1 MQPVRLTGELIEALA
16 GTFLSPRYDDPRPTP
31 QFHRE
36 SWELYASGHPACM
49 VVAPRDHA
57 KTTGLTYDYVMAEV
71 LFRNSDYVIIV
82 SSTEEMAQE
91 IMSNI
96 SEELHENADLRRE
109 FGVKR
114 FLVDSKTDIIV
125 EMTDGHKFRILARGA
140 EQRIRGRMWNGKRP
154 NLMVCDDMEDD
165 EQVENRDRRQKF
177 RRWFFRA
184 ARQALSKKGKIRVHG
199 TILHED
205 SLLARL
211 RKSSVW
217 RHKFYK
223 AHESFDDFT
232 NILWPERWT
241 ASELRAKRQE
251 FIDDGD
257 SAGYS
262 QEMLNDPMDSDE
274 AYIKRE
280 DLIAMEERDY
290 DSPKIVCAAA
300 DFAISKKDKANRTS
314 FTVGGKDVANLLHII
329 DQRKGRWDTLE
340 IVETMF
346 AIQRDHNPEVFW
358 VEDGKLWLAIA
369 PILYREMQLRDVR
382 INIEAVKSITDK
394 ASRGRSFQKRTRAHQ
409 CRFDKKASWWPEYEY
424 EILKFTG
431 YSEATLDDQFD
442 SSALLSKGFD
452 TFREVEDD
460 DFWEEEDFEQARH
473 PAPRTYQGRNATT
486 GY

>member
-1 MQPVRLTGELIEALA
+1 MPVVILTADLIEALA

-36 SWELYASGHPACM
+36 AWKLYSSSHPSCM
-49 VVAPRDHA
+49 VIAPRDHA

-71 LFRNSDYVIIV
+71 LFRTSDYVIII

-96 SEELHENADLRRE
+96 SEELHENTDLRSE
-109 FGVKR
+109 FGVKK

-140 EQRIRGRMWNGKRP
+140 EQRIRGRIWNGKRP
-154 NLMVCDDMEDD
+154 NLLVCDDMEDD

-184 ARQALSKKGKIRVHG
+184 AKQALSKKGKIRVHG

-205 SLLARL
+205 SLLSRL

-217 RHKFYK
+217 KHHFYK
-223 AHESFDDFT
+223 AHESFSDFS

-241 ASELRAKRQE
+241 ETELRRKRQE
-251 FIDDGD
+251 FIDDMD

-262 QEMLNDPMDSDE
+262 QEMLNDPMDSEE
-274 AYIKRE
+274 AYIKRD
-280 DLIAMEERDY
+280 DLIPMEASDY

-300 DFAISKKDKANRTS
+300 DFAISKRDKANRTS
-314 FTVGGKDVANLLHII
+314 FTIGGKDVDNILHIF
-329 DQRKGRWDTLE
+329 DQWVDRWDTLE
-340 IVETMF
+340 IINVMF
-346 AIQRDHNPEVFW
+346 KIQVDHNPEVFW
-358 VEDGKLWLAIA
+358 VEDGKLWKAIA
-369 PILYREMQLRDVR
+369 PVIYREMQVRDIR
-382 INIEAVKSITDK
+382 INIEPIMPVSDK
-394 ASRGRSFQKRTRAHQ
+394 ASRGRSFQKRTRARM
-409 CRFDKKASWWPEYEY
+409 CRFDKKALWYPEYEY
-424 EILKFTG
+424 EILRFTG
-431 YSEATLDDQFD
+431 YGEATLDDQFD
-442 SSALLSKGFD
+442 STALLSKGFD
-452 TFREVEDD
+452 EFREVEKE
-460 DFWEEEDFEQARH
+460 DFYDEEEFELAYYD
-473 PAPRTYQGRNATT
+473 PRKQLGRNGTT